1 MAFVEPGAFCWVGP
15 CAAVSS
21 ASTAGGCWAACG
33 EASSVMSPSVWMA
46 LCWEDA
52 WAACRGQS
60 LGPFLQ
66 PGRTDR
72 RFLVNEIPTD
82 IARFIAANLDSVDQL
97 RVLLLLQANPQL
109 DWRVDEV
116 CRQLYLSIPDAA
128 AHLAKL
134 AERGFAS
141 AHKPEAQAREAS
153 QGAAP
158 TYRYA
163 PRTEEMAAMGR
174 HIADL
179 DRQRPVTLINLLY
192 SRARTQ
198 GQRSGG

>member
-1 MAFVEPGAFCWVGP
+1 
-15 CAAVSS
+15 
-21 ASTAGGCWAACG
+21 
-33 EASSVMSPSVWMA
+33 
-46 LCWEDA
+46 
-52 WAACRGQS
+52 
-60 LGPFLQ
+60 
-66 PGRTDR
+66 
-72 RFLVNEIPTD
+72 VNEIPTE

-97 RVLLLLQANPQL
+97 RVLLLLQANPQQ
-109 DWRVDEV
+109 DWRVEEV
-116 CRQLYLSIPDAA
+116 CRHLYLSIPDTA
-128 AHLAKL
+128 AHLDKL

-141 AHKPEAQAREAS
+141 AG

-192 SRARTQ
+192 SRARAR